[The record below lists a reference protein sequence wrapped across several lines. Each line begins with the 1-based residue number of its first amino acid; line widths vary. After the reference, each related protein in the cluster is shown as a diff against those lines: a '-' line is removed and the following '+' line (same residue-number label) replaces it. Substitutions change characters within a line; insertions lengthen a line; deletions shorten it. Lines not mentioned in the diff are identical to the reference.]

1 MEEIKD
7 PWESS
12 EECGSNLRNFKFQP
26 SRAPT
31 SFKKSLDEDH
41 PKMMNFFDEGK
52 KMRDSMQLG
61 NRRIYERFKLKFK
74 DIYARCSKKN
84 NSQKIK
90 VNKETFADKV
100 LDNNKESKRYQ
111 KFLDYYNQGKLS
123 YSGKKYA
130 YSIKYFNAAINSGAY
145 KYLSEDKYIN
155 LCLMR
160 AISYN
165 SRGNYDL
172 AFKDFTTV
180 ISYRENDPDLYFK
193 RGNTCLSNNQ
203 FPSAILDYNKA
214 IDLKKDPDYFLARGN
229 AKEYFGKYEDALND
243 FIISNKLQPMKDF
256 AELKRRIL
264 ERIIYI
270 ENSGE
275 YINAISKE

>member
-1 MEEIKD
+1 
-7 PWESS
+7 
-12 EECGSNLRNFKFQP
+12 
-26 SRAPT
+26 
-31 SFKKSLDEDH
+31 
-41 PKMMNFFDEGK
+41 
-52 KMRDSMQLG
+52 
-61 NRRIYERFKLKFK
+61 
-74 DIYARCSKKN
+74 
-84 NSQKIK
+84 
-90 VNKETFADKV
+90 
-100 LDNNKESKRYQ
+100 
-111 KFLDYYNQGKLS
+111 
-123 YSGKKYA
+123 
-130 YSIKYFNAAINSGAY
+130 
-145 KYLSEDKYIN
+145 
-155 LCLMR
+155 MR

-229 AKEYFGKYEDALND
+229 AKEYFGKYEDALKD
-243 FIISNKLQPMKDF
+243 FNISNKLQPMKDF